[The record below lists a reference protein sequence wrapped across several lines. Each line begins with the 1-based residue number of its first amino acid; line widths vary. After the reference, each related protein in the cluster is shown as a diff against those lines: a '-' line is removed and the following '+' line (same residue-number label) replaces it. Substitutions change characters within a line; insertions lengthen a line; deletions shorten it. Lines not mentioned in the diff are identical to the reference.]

1 MFYLVRLVCYIK
13 YYIIINYYKYDKG
26 DIMPFR
32 ILLTYIFVSGMLFS
46 QNPEELLNKG
56 NIELESGNLISAE
69 ELFNSA
75 LKIDPSFAPA
85 LKGLSKLYLHKGNLK
100 KANEFSIEAV
110 QKDEDFREWSNKITK
125 ISEKIQNGNR
135 NVQQGQYEEAIKNYN
150 LVSKEHPYF
159 PDAEFYKGL
168 TRFRQKDIDAAAEH
182 FKKTLDI
189 YPEHKKARKGL
200 DNVTKQFLNAGNKSY
215 KRGDVSKAT
224 NYYEK
229 ALEFDPEFYLAY
241 FQLGVL
247 QKKQGQSKKAIES
260 LNKVLEINPDHDK
273 TWFTL
278 GTAYESD
285 GNNQEAIAHYNKA
298 IDINPG
304 YSKAYG
310 NLGKLYTE
318 SGRYDEAE
326 DRLKTVIQIDS
337 DYADGYMRLGILYLE
352 QQRFAEAVEN
362 LSISTSLDKKDFN
375 KFFNLA
381 SAYNNIKE
389 WDNALAAAQACIEI
403 KKRFGGGWLELGI
416 AELGRKNKTRAKRHF
431 EEARKDRDWRKM
443 AERKIDEINNPS
455 KYEK

>member
-1 MFYLVRLVCYIK
+1 
-13 YYIIINYYKYDKG
+13 
-26 DIMPFR
+26 MPFR

-150 LVSKEHPYF
+150 IVSNEHPYF

-182 FKKTLDI
+182 FRKTLDI
-189 YPEHKKARKGL
+189 YPEHLKARKGL

-215 KRGDVSKAT
+215 KRGDISKAT

-260 LNKVLEINPDHDK
+260 LKKVIQINPNHDK

-278 GTAYESD
+278 GTAYEAD
-285 GNNQEAIAHYNKA
+285 GNNEEAIEHYKTA

-304 YSKAYG
+304 YLKAYG
-310 NLGKLYTE
+310 NLGKLYTDA
-318 SGRYDEAE
+318 GRYGEAE

-352 QQRFAEAVEN
+352 QQKFAEAVEN
-362 LSISTSLDKKDFN
+362 LSISTRLDKKDFN

>member
-1 MFYLVRLVCYIK
+1 
-13 YYIIINYYKYDKG
+13 
-26 DIMPFR
+26 MPLKF
-32 ILLTYIFVSGMLFS
+32 LLIYIFVCGILFS

-56 NIELESGNLISAE
+56 NMQLESGDLITAE

-75 LKIDPSFAPA
+75 LKLDPSFAPA

-100 KANEFSIEAV
+100 RANEFSIEAV
-110 QKDEDFREWSNKITK
+110 QKDEGFREWSNQITK

-135 NVQQGQYEEAIKNYN
+135 NVQQGLYEEAIKEYEV
-150 LVSKEHPYF
+150 VSKEHPYF

-168 TRFRQKDIDAAAEH
+168 TRFRQKDIESAADH

-189 YPEHKKARKGL
+189 YPEHIKARKGL

-215 KRGDVSKAT
+215 KRGDISKAT

-229 ALEFDPEFYLAY
+229 ALEFDPKFYLAY

-260 LNKVLEINPDHDK
+260 LKKVIDIKPDHDK

-285 GNNQEAIAHYNKA
+285 GKNEEAIIHYNKA
-298 IDINPG
+298 IEINPG
-304 YSKAYG
+304 YTKAYG
-310 NLGKLYTE
+310 NLGKLYTDA
-318 SGRYDEAE
+318 GKYDEAE
-326 DRLKTVIQIDS
+326 DRLKTVIQINPE
-337 DYADGYMRLGILYLE
+337 YADGFMRLGILYLE
-352 QQRFAEAVEN
+352 QEKFAEAIEN
-362 LSISTSLDKKDFN
+362 LNISTSLDKKDFN

-389 WDNALAAAQACIEI
+389 WDKALTAAQSCIDI
-403 KKRFGGGWLELGI
+403 KKRFGGGWLELGV
-416 AELGRKNKTRAKRHF
+416 AEMGRKNKTRAKRHF
-431 EEARKDRDWRKM
+431 EEARKDREWRKM

>member
-1 MFYLVRLVCYIK
+1 
-13 YYIIINYYKYDKG
+13 
-26 DIMPFR
+26 MPLKSFL
-32 ILLTYIFVSGMLFS
+32 IYGFISGMLFS
-46 QNPEELLNKG
+46 QDPEELLNRG
-56 NIELESGNLISAE
+56 NLELNSGNLELAE

-75 LKIDPSFAPA
+75 LKLDPSFAPA
-85 LKGLSKLYLHKGNLK
+85 IKSLSKLSLHRGDLK
-100 KANEFSIEAV
+100 KANEYSIEAV
-110 QKDEDFREWSNKITK
+110 QKDEDFRKWSNVIAK
-125 ISEKIQNGNR
+125 ISENIQNGNR
-135 NVQQGQYEEAIKNYN
+135 NVQQGLFEEAIKNYE
-150 LVSKEHPYF
+150 LISKDHPYF

-168 TRFRQKDIDAAAEH
+168 TRFRQKDIEGAAEY

-189 YPEHKKARKGL
+189 YSEHKKARKGL

-224 NYYEK
+224 DYYEK
-229 ALEFDPEFYLAY
+229 ALEFDSNFYLAY

-260 LNKVLEINPDHDK
+260 LQKVIDIKPDHDK

-278 GTAYESD
+278 GTAYEAD
-285 GNNQEAIAHYNKA
+285 GNNQEAIIHYNKA
-298 IDINPG
+298 IEINPG

-310 NLGKLYTE
+310 NLGKLYTDI
-318 SGRYDEAE
+318 GNFNDAE
-326 DRLKTVIQIDS
+326 DKLKTVIQIDPE
-337 DYADGYMRLGILYLE
+337 YADGFMRLGILYLE
-352 QQRFAEAVEN
+352 QEKFIEAIEN
-362 LSISTSLDKKDFN
+362 LSYATKLDKKDFN

-389 WDNALAAAQACIEI
+389 WDKAVLSAQSCIDI

-416 AELGRKNKTRAKRHF
+416 AEMGKKNKTRAKRHF

-443 AERKIDEINNPS
+443 AERKIDEINNPA